1 MTIWRT
7 VLLAVCA
14 LAALV
19 SLYAQTGGAP
29 SASSPTQPALTQEK
43 DRAKEAGAQQQ
54 RNAFEKVLDGVTR
67 IVDWVWPIAVSM
79 AAVGTLTMALIQ
91 TAKDIGGWRRKFHAA
106 YLRGW
111 LGKKAAS
118 FSRRAEQFPAPR
130 DYEELLGM
138 PGMKLFAVDAEK
150 AEEDLIRLATANDA
164 RAFYDLPIEQL
175 AGQMNAAVQAALD
188 YPMAH
193 RDLLWCLAHLAELE
207 DILAIL
213 APPLELLEK
222 ERDKLTPEDRRKV
235 DTFVAARNRI
245 THQVQRAIDGLQIAA
260 GSAWKFR
267 MQGWSMLL
275 SAILGVLALVV
286 ATPKAEV
293 GPSLGMFIL
302 TGIVAGFLAPVSR
315 DLVAALQSLRK

>member
-1 MTIWRT
+1 
-7 VLLAVCA
+7 
-14 LAALV
+14 
-19 SLYAQTGGAP
+19 
-29 SASSPTQPALTQEK
+29 
-43 DRAKEAGAQQQ
+43 
-54 RNAFEKVLDGVTR
+54 
-67 IVDWVWPIAVSM
+67 
-79 AAVGTLTMALIQ
+79 
-91 TAKDIGGWRRKFHAA
+91 
-106 YLRGW
+106 
-111 LGKKAAS
+111 
-118 FSRRAEQFPAPR
+118 
-130 DYEELLGM
+130 M